1 METRLF
7 LLISS
12 CRVCLSSGQF
22 IKYLNTLL
30 PRNWSQLPSKGRTI
44 LGYVASGI
52 VVGVLLVI
60 QNALNYPRAFDLIE
74 LGIYN
79 LFFVIH
85 LLTVVS
91 NPLWLALYLPLTGA
105 EIWIGEGLVLFL
117 FFLVLAKSCTE
128 LVPEQVVGN

>member
-1 METRLF
+1 
-7 LLISS
+7 
-12 CRVCLSSGQF
+12 
-22 IKYLNTLL
+22 L
-30 PRNWSQLPSKGRTI
+30 PNKGHTI

-91 NPLWLALYLPLTGA
+91 NPLWITLYLPLTGI
-105 EIWIGEGLVLFL
+105 EIWIGEGMVLFL
-117 FFLVLAKSCTE
+117 LFLSLALILGLTAE
-128 LVPEQVVGN
+128 LNSFGKHSVRSLI